1 MKITKLIEQ
10 LGGDEKAAQAA
21 NISLIHLRK
30 LKSVGAEVEELAN
43 GTYKVIR
50 KNSVTFV
57 LTKTPNHIELN
68 NKD

>member
-10 LGGDEKAAQAA
+10 LGGDNKAALAA

-50 KNSVTFV
+50 KNSVTF
-57 LTKTPNHIELN
+57 ELN
-68 NKD
+68 KE